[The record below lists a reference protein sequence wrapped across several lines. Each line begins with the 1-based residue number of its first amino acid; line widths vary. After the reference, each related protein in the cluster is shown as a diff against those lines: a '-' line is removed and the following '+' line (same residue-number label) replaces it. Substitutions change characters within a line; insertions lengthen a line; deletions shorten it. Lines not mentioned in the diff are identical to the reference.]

1 MCEQCLGLF
10 KRKTS
15 AVSKETKKIFHHKAD
30 VKYHCS
36 TRIPFDSYM
45 IVLPQLLCP
54 EVAARQF
61 KAISVVAVSF
71 KLKITFRRLVLARF
85 CCCSEIEQRTVM
97 SLRTRKP
104 LFLCGLISACINLT
118 VDVLIQEKNRIKPL

>member
-1 MCEQCLGLF
+1 MLVLYF
-10 KRKTS
+10 FF
-15 AVSKETKKIFHHKAD
+15 SKEKHLQFQKQKMFHHKAD

-61 KAISVVAVSF
+61 KAIS
-71 KLKITFRRLVLARF
+71 
-85 CCCSEIEQRTVM
+85 
-97 SLRTRKP
+97 
-104 LFLCGLISACINLT
+104 
-118 VDVLIQEKNRIKPL
+118 